1 MRHGTTPDVR
11 ADRSLVDS
19 GSMEGRS
26 MTRNVTD
33 LLADALRLS
42 ETERGELAA
51 RLIDSLDPTSN
62 EDVEAAWDAEIRER
76 LEDLQTGR
84 VQPIPWSEARRLIL
98 DDADES
104 GPA

>member
-1 MRHGTTPDVR
+1 MRRDTAPNVQ

-26 MTRNVTD
+26 MTRDVTD

-42 ETERGELAA
+42 ETERGELVA
-51 RLIDSLDPTSN
+51 RLIESLDPTSSS
-62 EDVEAAWDAEIRER
+62 DVESSWDAEIRER
-76 LEDLQTGR
+76 LEDLRTGR
-84 VQPIPWSEARRLIL
+84 VQPIPWPEARRLIL